1 MPADPTPTVRRVLYH
16 KTGASKIHWIFCQQR
31 RAQTYDGWLLL
42 AAVGSERTRRQP
54 FAVVEVGLAERTGAV
69 GVADG
74 VRLVDTGR
82 RDHHLVAFDL
92 RVGEVPLA
100 VGEPDL
106 AEQRAGGD
114 DVLYQIW
121 TSAAQFQSH
130 FVDFANFA

>member
-1 MPADPTPTVRRVLYH
+1 MIDPILLLISYISCSCACRPYTDSSAHYTTKPARA
-16 KTGASKIHWIFCQQR
+16 KSIGFFCQQR

-82 RDHHLVAFDL
+82 R
-92 RVGEVPLA
+92 
-100 VGEPDL
+100 
-106 AEQRAGGD
+106 
-114 DVLYQIW
+114 I
-121 TSAAQFQSH
+121 
-130 FVDFANFA
+130 